1 MARGDINFLGLRGI
15 KLRRE
20 WKIVEGVDCMHD
32 HFSILHFFE
41 ACFIFGFQTNFQIIF
56 YDKLQSTID
65 CFDLL
70 L

>member
-1 MARGDINFLGLRGI
+1 MARGDIIFLGLRGI

-20 WKIVEGVDCMHD
+20 WKIVEGVESMHD